1 MISYLEPLALFP
13 GPPPTVTPSPPSEVP
28 SNVRTTEVTTS
39 NITVLWGSIDSIH
52 DKNSITSYSVR
63 YAIHDSGSSQT
74 VYVPGAVTTQT
85 TISELNSN
93 TTYYI
98 EVAAVNSAGIGTY
111 SNPVNATTKGI
122 HSIYCPFHLRLR
134 IRFASK
140 YS

>member
-1 MISYLEPLALFP
+1 MSYLLPLSLFP

-28 SNVRTTEVTTS
+28 SNVRTTEVTIS

-52 DKNSITSYSVR
+52 DKINITGYSVR
-63 YAIHDSGSSQT
+63 YTVHDSGSSQT

-98 EVAAVNSAGIGTY
+98 EVAAVNNAGIGTY

-122 HSIYCPFHLRLR
+122 HSIPCPFYLRLR
-134 IRFASK
+134 IHFANK